1 MATSDWK
8 HASTPALMIDFLAGE
23 QRAAGN
29 GDDEAVDKALKIEPA
44 VEALGEGAQV
54 LLGALAVVQR
64 MERASQRGL
73 ELAQDG
79 VDPLE
84 L

>member
-8 HASTPALMIDFLAGE
+8 HASAPGTDDRFFGR
-23 QRAAGN
+23 RAAGN
-29 GDDEAVDKALKIEPA
+29 RDDEAGDKALKIEPA
-44 VEALGEGAQV
+44 VEAIGKGAQV
-54 LLGALAVVQR
+54 LLGVLAVVQR
-64 MERASQRGL
+64 VDRASQRGL
-73 ELAQDG
+73 ELALDG